1 MSHFQ
6 SHSPP
11 KDIQLESTYTA
22 LFFELLWMKKLMSIV
37 SNAKIIVM
45 KQRLEFFL
53 HTARS
58 LEVISKTKYY
68 LKSHGYNH
76 AFTRGVKKTKA

>member
-6 SHSPP
+6 SQSPP

-22 LFFELLWMKKLMSIV
+22 LFFELLWMKKLMSSV
-37 SNAKIIVM
+37 SNAKLIVM

-58 LEVISKTKYY
+58 LEVISKIKY

-76 AFTRGVKKTKA
+76 AFTRGVKKTKV